1 MEVIGNALELRAFDR
16 MEEDIRLVG
25 YFKNKDSEREYL
37 SFFLVK
43 RGCEELCIMTGLHL
57 NPAHLL
63 DLRLHLYQRC
73 SHSCH
78 SLVPTHTPHRS

>member
-25 YFKNKDSEREYL
+25 YFKNEDSEREYSCCGSVRSSAL
-37 SFFLVK
+37 PFV
-43 RGCEELCIMTGLHL
+43 GTGLHL
-57 NPAHLL
+57 TLL
-63 DLRLHLYQRC
+63 ICVDLQLHFYQRC

-78 SLVPTHTPHRS
+78 SLALAHALHER

>member
-25 YFKNKDSEREYL
+25 YFKNEDSEREYL
-37 SFFLVK
+37 SFFGQKGL
-43 RGCEELCIMTGLHL
+43 RGALPRPSLSD
-57 NPAHLL
+57 PAHLL

-73 SHSCH
+73 SNSCTR
-78 SLVPTHTPHRS
+78 VD